1 MSVTRWDDTVATARA
16 TMDAEHQ
23 VELSLLAEVRA
34 AMHERGDRAMAIDI
48 LRQLIDHTN
57 VHFTSE
63 QLLMRLTAF
72 PDFQAHQLE
81 HDELMRQAHTLL
93 AHVEAGEIEPTIR
106 FIDAMTTWL
115 TDHMQQKDRALAR
128 FLERKPPM
136 A

>member
-1 MSVTRWDDTVATARA
+1 MNVSRWDTNVATGHAM
-16 TMDAEHQ
+16 MDAEHQ
-23 VELSLLAEVRA
+23 VELALLAEVRA
-34 AMHERGDRAMAIDI
+34 AMHERGDRALAIDI

-57 VHFTSE
+57 VHFSSE
-63 QLLMRLTAF
+63 QMLMRLTAF

-93 AHVEAGEIEPTIR
+93 AHVESGEIEPTVR

-115 TDHMQQKDRALAR
+115 TDHMVQKDRPLAR

>member
-1 MSVTRWDDTVATARA
+1 MNVPRWDTNVATGHAG
-16 TMDAEHQ
+16 MDAEHQ

-34 AMHERGDRAMAIDI
+34 AMYERGDRALAIDI
-48 LRQLIDHTN
+48 LTQLIDHTN
-57 VHFTSE
+57 VHFSSE
-63 QLLMRLTAF
+63 QMLMRLTAF

-93 AHVEAGEIEPTIR
+93 AHVETGEIEPTVR

-115 TDHMQQKDRALAR
+115 TDHMVQKDRALAR

>member
-1 MSVTRWDDTVATARA
+1 MNVTRWDESVATGHA
-16 TMDAEHQ
+16 TLDAEHQ

-34 AMHERGDRAMAIDI
+34 AMYERGDRALAIDI
-48 LRQLIDHTN
+48 LRQLLEHTN
-57 VHFTSE
+57 VHFASE

-72 PDFQAHQLE
+72 PDYQAHQLE

-93 AHVEAGEIEPTIR
+93 AHVESGEIEPTVR
-106 FIDAMTTWL
+106 FIDAITTWL
-115 TDHMQQKDRALAR
+115 TEHMQQKDRQLAR